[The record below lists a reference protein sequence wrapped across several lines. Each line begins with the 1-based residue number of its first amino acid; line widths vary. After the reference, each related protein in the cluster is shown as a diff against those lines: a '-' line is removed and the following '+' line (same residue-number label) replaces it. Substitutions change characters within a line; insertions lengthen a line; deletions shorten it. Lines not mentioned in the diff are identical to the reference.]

1 MIAVV
6 FATQKEAAPF
16 IERTNAQRI
25 NTHLPVKAI
34 FKTPDQCLVAVT
46 GMGRDQAAKSIRAM
60 LNAFDLN
67 RVVNAGLCGALSDSL
82 HPGDVY
88 TVNTVQDGD
97 ASAAPLAPL
106 PWQGLSSKRLI
117 TVAKPVHG
125 GERRASLATN
135 ADLVDM
141 EGWEIAQACVQHGVR
156 YTMIKGVSDHACKN
170 ASADIMTHIQSVS
183 QHIADILIAGLPAQQ
198 TKPGVFSRLHHFT
211 RVEHTLFSLPLIFA
225 GAWIGAEHTF
235 FGWRTTALIVLVGT
249 GGRMMGM
256 ALNRL
261 FDRNLDAL
269 NPRTANRELPS
280 GRLSVLSGYAIAGT
294 GLLMYLSG
302 CAALSRLCLYLS
314 PVPLIPLILYSL
326 LKRFTR
332 LCHFGIGICLA
343 MGPMGAYVAAAGVLP
358 LDPEILLLA
367 TFTFF
372 WISGFDI
379 IYALQDMESDKE
391 TGVKSIPAALG
402 PTASEIIAAFT
413 HVGACAA
420 LGILW
425 HIQGHGIPS
434 GAALLI
440 SMATFIISYTP
451 AIPLAARFFPISAIA
466 GISAALVPLL
476 EGGTR

>member
-1 MIAVV
+1 MIAVL
-6 FATQKEAAPF
+6 FATQNEATPF
-16 IERTNAQRI
+16 IEKIKAQHI
-25 NTHLPVKAI
+25 DTDLPVQAL
-34 FKTPDQCLVAVT
+34 FKTSNQDLVVVT
-46 GMGRDQAAKSIRAM
+46 GMGRNKAAKATHAV
-60 LNAFDLN
+60 LNAFNLKH
-67 RVVNAGLCGALSDSL
+67 VVNAGLCGALSESL

-88 TVNTVQDGD
+88 TVGTVQDGD
-97 ASAAPLAPL
+97 ANAAPLTPL
-106 PWQGLSSKRLI
+106 PWQGLPSKRLA
-117 TVAKPVHG
+117 TVAKPVYG
-125 GERRASLATN
+125 GERRETLATH
-135 ADLVDM
+135 ADMVDM
-141 EGWEIAQACVQHGVR
+141 EGLEIAQACATHGVR
-156 YTMIKGVSDHACKN
+156 CTMIKGVSDHACEN
-170 ASADIMTHIQSVS
+170 AAADIMTHIHTVS
-183 QHIADILIAGLPAQQ
+183 QHIADILVDGLPALQ
-198 TKPGVFSRLHHFT
+198 TKAGVFSRLHHFT

-235 FGWRTTALIVLVGT
+235 FGWRTTALIVLVGS

-280 GRLSVLSGYAIAGT
+280 GRLSVLTGYAIAAT
-294 GLLMYLSG
+294 GLLMYLAG
-302 CAALSRLCLYLS
+302 CAALGKLCLYLA

-343 MGPMGAYVAAAGVLP
+343 MGPMGAYVAAAGTLP
-358 LDPEILLLA
+358 LEPEILLLA

-379 IYALQDMESDKE
+379 IYALQDMESDKQ
-391 TGVKSIPAALG
+391 TGVNSIPAALG

-420 LGILW
+420 LVTLW
-425 HIQGHGIPS
+425 VIQGHGILP
-434 GAALLI
+434 GVALLI
-440 SMATFIISYTP
+440 SLATFIISYAP